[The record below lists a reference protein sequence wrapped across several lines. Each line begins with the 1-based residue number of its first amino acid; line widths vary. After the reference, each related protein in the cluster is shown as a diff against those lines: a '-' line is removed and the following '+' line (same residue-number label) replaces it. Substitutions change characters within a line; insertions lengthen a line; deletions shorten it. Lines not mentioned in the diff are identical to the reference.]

1 MNYTKKV
8 GFEPAKH
15 NITYIMKLLI
25 ITQKVDSA
33 DGLLGF
39 FHDWLKEFAEV
50 FSEVTVICLFE
61 GQHELPG
68 NVRVLSLGK
77 EKGVGRIF
85 YLFNFYYYLWRE
97 RKNYDAV
104 FVHMNAEYVILGGC
118 CWRLAGKKIGLWYTH
133 KAVTWKLRLAELLSD
148 VIFTASKESFQLAS
162 AKLRI
167 IGHGIDVNKF
177 SLKNLISAE
186 PDKFRLVSVGRI
198 SEIKNLLLLVKAIDL
213 LVHKFGLD
221 NLTVS
226 LIGEAPNNRGLG
238 YAALLKNEIKKLR
251 LEKYIDWVGNIPNR
265 DLPRYYHQADLSV
278 NLCPTGGLDKA
289 VLESMACGVPAL
301 VYNKTFREIFGDY
314 QEQLIVSQADQEEV
328 AKKIRQLLVMK
339 VEDKN
344 KLSRNL
350 RQIVVS
356 NYSVHGLIGKIIKS
370 YEDQK

>member
-1 MNYTKKV
+1 
-8 GFEPAKH
+8 
-15 NITYIMKLLI
+15 MKLLI

-61 GQHELPG
+61 GQHDLPG

-77 EKGVGRIF
+77 EKDVGRIS

-104 FVHMNAEYVILGGC
+104 FVHMNAEYVILGGWW
-118 CWRLAGKKIGLWYTH
+118 WRLTGKKIGLWYTH
-133 KAVTWKLRLAELLSD
+133 KAVTWKLRLAELLSE
-148 VIFTASKESFQLAS
+148 VIFTASPESFQLAS
-162 AKLRI
+162 AKLMVV
-167 IGHGIDVNKF
+167 GHGIDTGKF
-177 SLKNLISAE
+177 SLKNPILAE
-186 PDKFRLVSVGRI
+186 PEQFRLVSVGRI
-198 SEIKNLLLLVKAIDL
+198 SEIKNLLLLIKAIDL

-226 LIGEAPNNRGLG
+226 LIGEPPNGRGRE
-238 YAALLKNEIKKLR
+238 YAAVLKEEIKNLH

-265 DLPRYYHQADLSV
+265 DLPAYYQQADLSV

-289 VLESMACGVPAL
+289 VLESLACGVPAL
-301 VYNKTFREIFGDY
+301 VYNKTFRKIFGDY
-314 QEQLIVSQADQEEV
+314 QMQLIVSQVDPEEV
-328 AKKIRQLLVMK
+328 AEKIRQLLIMK
-339 VEDKN
+339 VEDKD

-356 NYSVHGLIGKIIKS
+356 NFSVQGLIGKIHKS